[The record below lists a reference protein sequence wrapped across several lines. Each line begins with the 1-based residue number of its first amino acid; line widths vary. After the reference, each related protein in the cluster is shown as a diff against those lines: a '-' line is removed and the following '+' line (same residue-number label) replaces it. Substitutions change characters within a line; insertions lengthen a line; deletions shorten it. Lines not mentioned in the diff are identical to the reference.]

1 MTSTEIVRII
11 ETELSRNGI
20 SKGQFYKDCDV
31 SSATFSQWRSGTYYP
46 SLSAL
51 RRIADYLNLA
61 LAISPDGLPTLLSHG
76 EETGKE
82 ERPEMEPVSDE
93 QLKFALFRGADTEI
107 TDAMLDEVKKIKK
120 MVALM
125 EEDKKKHGRVG
136 KAD

>member
-51 RRIADYLNLA
+51 RRIAGYLNLA

-107 TDAMLDEVKKIKK
+107 TDAMLDEVKRFAK

>member
-31 SSATFSQWRSGTYYP
+31 SSATFSQWRTGTYYP

-51 RRIADYLNLA
+51 KRIAEYLKLP
-61 LAISPDGLPTLLSHG
+61 LAISPDGLPTLIPFHEEKAK
-76 EETGKE
+76 EETI
-82 ERPEMEPVSDE
+82 EMEPVTDE

-107 TDAMLDEVKKIKK
+107 TDAMLDEVKRFAK

-125 EEDKKKHGRVG
+125 EEDKKKHGRFG
-136 KAD
+136 AHN

>member
-1 MTSTEIVRII
+1 MTSTEIVRLI

-51 RRIADYLNLA
+51 KRIAEYLHMA

-107 TDAMLDEVKKIKK
+107 TDAMLDEVKRFAK

>member
-107 TDAMLDEVKKIKK
+107 TDAMLDEVKRFAK

>member
-51 RRIADYLNLA
+51 KRIADYLKLA

-93 QLKFALFRGADTEI
+93 QLTFALFRGADTEI
-107 TDAMLDEVKKIKK
+107 TDAMLDEVKRFAK

>member
-61 LAISPDGLPTLLSHG
+61 LAISPDGLPTLLSHS

-93 QLKFALFRGADTEI
+93 QLKCALFRGADTEI
-107 TDAMLDEVKKIKK
+107 TDAMLDEVKRFAK

-136 KAD
+136 KAN

>member
-107 TDAMLDEVKKIKK
+107 TDAMLDEVKRFAK

-125 EEDKKKHGRVG
+125 AEDKKKHGRVG

>member
-107 TDAMLDEVKKIKK
+107 TDAMLDKVKEFAR
-120 MVALM
+120 MVAIT
-125 EEDKKKHGRVG
+125 EAYEHNESRGNV
-136 KAD
+136 